1 LVAFAAEKGLDMQTY
16 SLGLALFDFV
26 PTFFFLIGAF
36 FLVKTV
42 LICVGK
48 PAARMLMAGSAL
60 VFIGGFLKA
69 VWKLLYAAQIA
80 DIVWMAEAQFLLLG
94 IGFLAIFITVFL
106 MVRKR
111 KNSVAGAALF
121 LGMAPWKIPFLF
133 LMTVT
138 SLGAEGIL
146 AYLSFQRGLRLAAAG
161 FVVGVLGLLAMGAL
175 ASAEQS
181 VAMQWVEESVNT
193 LGQGGFMVG
202 CILLYRDF
210 KARGCALPASSS

>member
-1 LVAFAAEKGLDMQTY
+1 MGNY
-16 SLGLALFDFV
+16 SFGLALFDFV

-42 LICVGK
+42 FICAGK
-48 PAARMLMAGSAL
+48 PAARMLMAGSLL

-69 VWKLLYAAQIA
+69 FWKLLYAAQLA

-94 IGFLAIFITVFL
+94 IGFFAMFVTVLL
-106 MVRKR
+106 MVRQR
-111 KNSVAGAALF
+111 KNSAAALF
-121 LGMAPWKIPFLF
+121 LGITPWKIPFLF

-146 AYLSFQRGLRLAAAG
+146 AYLAFRRNLRLAAAG
-161 FVVGVLGLLAMGAL
+161 FVVGVLGLLAMGSL

-181 VAMQWVEESVNT
+181 IAMQWVEETVNT
-193 LGQGGFMVG
+193 LGQGGFMLG

-210 KARGCALPASSS
+210 KAHGCALPAPSA